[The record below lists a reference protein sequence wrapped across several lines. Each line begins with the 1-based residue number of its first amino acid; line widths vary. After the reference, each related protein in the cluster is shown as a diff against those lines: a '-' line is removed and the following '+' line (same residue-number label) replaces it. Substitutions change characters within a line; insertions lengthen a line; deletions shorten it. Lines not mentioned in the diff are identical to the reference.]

1 MEPAIV
7 VAKVLLTLRRKT
19 FAIVKLYGIA
29 RRRFA
34 KGSNAFGF
42 WPLKIRLLLVSE
54 SGMNEKPR
62 GFPRNMRTES

>member
-1 MEPAIV
+1 MEPAMNAYQV
-7 VAKVLLTLRRKT
+7 FVTWRRKT
-19 FAIVKLYGIA
+19 FAIAKLYGIA

-34 KGSNAFGF
+34 KGGNAFGF